1 MDIQFNA
8 EKRDA
13 KGTGASR
20 RLRRDGRV
28 PGIVYGAEQDAQQI
42 TLDHNEIYHLLR
54 KEAFHA
60 SVLTMN
66 LGGEKSSV
74 VLRDAQWHPYKQLV
88 MHLDFQRVKAGEK
101 LHLKV
106 PLHFV
111 NDEVSPG
118 VKLQNGLITHVM
130 NEIDVQ
136 CLPKDLPEYLEVDLK
151 DIEAGQSIHISHLK
165 LPAGVDAVLHGED
178 DPVVVSCV
186 PPRGGVAAEGEEAEG
201 EEGGEAP
208 AAE

>member
-1 MDIQFNA
+1 MNIVFKA

-20 RLRRDGRV
+20 RLRRTGRV
-28 PGIVYGAEQDAQQI
+28 PAIVYGADKDAQQV

-60 SVLTMN
+60 SVLTMD
-66 LGGEKSSV
+66 LDGEKGTV
-74 VLRDAQWHPYKQLV
+74 VLRDTQWHPFRQQVL
-88 MHLDFQRVKAGEK
+88 HLDFQRVIAGEK

-118 VKLQNGLITHVM
+118 IKLQGGMITHVM
-130 NEIDVQ
+130 NEIDVA
-136 CLPKDLPEYLEVDLK
+136 CLPKDLPEFIEVDLK
-151 DIEAGQSIHISHLK
+151 DIEAGVSIHATQLN
-165 LPAGVDAVLHGED
+165 LPAGVELVLHGED
-178 DPVVVSCV
+178 DPVVVTCV
-186 PPRGGVAAEGEEAEG
+186 PPRGGVVAEEG
-201 EEGGEAP
+201 EEGEAE
-208 AAE
+208 A

>member
-13 KGTGASR
+13 KGTSASR
-20 RLRRDGRV
+20 RLRRAGRV
-28 PGIVYGAEQDAQQI
+28 PAIVYGAEQDAIQV

-66 LGGEKSSV
+66 IDGSKDTV
-74 VLRDAQWHPYKQLV
+74 VLRDTQWHPYKQQV
-88 MHLDFQRVKAGEK
+88 MHLDFQRITAGEK

-111 NDEVSPG
+111 NDENAPG
-118 VKLQNGLITHVM
+118 IKLQGGMITHVM
-130 NEIDVQ
+130 NELDVA
-136 CLPKDLPEYLEVDLK
+136 CLPKDLPEFIEVDLGA
-151 DIEAGQSIHISHLK
+151 IEAGQSIHVSHLNMPK
-165 LPAGVDAVLHGED
+165 GVEAVLHGDE

-186 PPRGGVAAEGEEAEG
+186 PPRGGVSGDKG
-201 EEGGEAP
+201 EEGGEA
-208 AAE
+208 AGE

>member
-1 MDIQFNA
+1 MQIQFNA

-13 KGTGASR
+13 KGSGASR
-20 RLRRDGRV
+20 RLRRAGRV
-28 PGIVYGAEQDAQQI
+28 PAIIYGADKAAEQV
-42 TLDHNEIYHLLR
+42 TLDHNEIFHLLR

-60 SVLTMN
+60 SVLTM
-66 LGGEKSSV
+66 LCDGAKETV
-74 VLRDAQWHPYKQLV
+74 VLRDTQWHPYKSQVL
-88 MHLDFQRVKAGEK
+88 HLDFQRVQAGEK

-111 NDEVSPG
+111 NDDVAPG

-136 CLPKDLPEYLEVDLK
+136 CLPSNLPEFIEVDLK
-151 DIEAGQSIHISHLK
+151 DIEASQSIHVSQLN
-165 LPAGVDAVLHGED
+165 LPAGVELVLHGEE

-186 PPRGGVAAEGEEAEG
+186 PPRGGVAAAEG
-201 EEGGEAP
+201 EESGEEG
-208 AAE
+208 AAEE

>member
-1 MDIQFNA
+1 MNIVFKA

-20 RLRRDGRV
+20 RLRRTGRV
-28 PGIVYGAEQDAQQI
+28 PAIVYGADKDAQQV

-60 SVLTMN
+60 SVLTMD
-66 LGGEKSSV
+66 LDGEKGNV
-74 VLRDAQWHPYKQLV
+74 VLRDTQWHPFRQQVL
-88 MHLDFQRVKAGEK
+88 HLDFQRVTAGEK

-118 VKLQNGLITHVM
+118 VKLQGGMITHVM
-130 NEIDVQ
+130 NEIDVT
-136 CLPKDLPEYLEVDLK
+136 CLPKDLPEFIEVDLK
-151 DIEAGQSIHISHLK
+151 DIEASASIHATQLN
-165 LPAGVDAVLHGED
+165 LPAGVELVLHGED
-178 DPVVVSCV
+178 DPVVVTCV
-186 PPRGGVAAEGEEAEG
+186 PPRGGVAAEEG
-201 EEGGEAP
+201 EEG
-208 AAE
+208 AAEA

>member
-28 PGIVYGAEQDAQQI
+28 PAIVYGADKDAIQV

-66 LGGEKSSV
+66 IDGSNDTV
-74 VLRDAQWHPYKQLV
+74 VLRDTQWHPYKQQVL
-88 MHLDFQRVKAGEK
+88 HLDFQRVKAGEK

-111 NDEVSPG
+111 NDEDAPG

-130 NEIDVQ
+130 NELDVA
-136 CLPKDLPEYLEVDLK
+136 CLPKDLPEFIEVDLGA
-151 DIEAGQSIHISHLK
+151 IEAGQSIHVSHLN
-165 LPAGVDAVLHGED
+165 LPKGVDAVLHGED

-186 PPRGGVAAEGEEAEG
+186 PPRGGVAAGEEG
-201 EEGGEAP
+201 EEGEAG
-208 AAE
+208 AAEE